1 MSRSGV
7 GLDKDCVP
15 AFEDLKLGRD
25 KSLKY
30 IIFKLS
36 DDKKSI
42 VVEKKGSESDYDSFL
57 GDLPEK
63 DCRYAVYDFEY
74 ELLTGEGKRQKL
86 CFYTWSPDDAPVRS
100 KMVYASSKD
109 ALRRALNGIHAD
121 VQGSDFSE
129 VAYETVLEKVSKGQG
144 SK

>member
-7 GLDKDCVP
+7 GLDKECVP

-25 KSLKY
+25 KSTKF

-42 VVEKKGSESDYDSFL
+42 IVEKKGTEPDYDSFTAA
-57 GDLPEK
+57 LPEN

-74 ELLTGEGKRQKL
+74 DLVSGEGKRQKL
-86 CFYTWSPDDAPVRS
+86 CFFTWSPDDAPVRS

>member
-15 AFEDLKLGRD
+15 AFELLKLGRD
-25 KSLKY
+25 KSHKY

-42 VVEKKGSESDYDSFL
+42 VVEKKGVNGSYDTFL
-57 GDLPEK
+57 EDLPER

-74 ELLTGEGKRQKL
+74 SLETGEGKRQKL

-129 VAYETVLEKVSKGQG
+129 VAYETVLEKVSKGLG

>member
-7 GLDKDCVP
+7 GLDKDCVET
-15 AFEDLKLGRD
+15 FDNLKLGRD
-25 KSLKY
+25 KLKY
-30 IIFKLS
+30 VIFKLS

-42 VVEKKGSESDYDSFL
+42 VVEKKGTNASYDTFL
-57 GDLPEK
+57 EDLPER

-74 ELLTGEGKRQKL
+74 ALSTGEGKRQKL

-100 KMVYASSKD
+100 KMVYASSKE

-121 VQGSDFSE
+121 VQASDFSE
-129 VAYETVLEKVSKGQG
+129 VAYETVLEKLSKGLVG
-144 SK
+144 K

>member
-7 GLDKDCVP
+7 GLNPECVS

-30 IIFKLS
+30 IVFKLS
-36 DDKKSI
+36 DDKKTI
-42 VVEKKGSESDYDSFL
+42 TVEKKGSEANYETFL
-57 GDLPEK
+57 GDLPEQ

-74 ELLTGEGKRQKL
+74 ELITGEGKRQKL
-86 CFYTWSPDDAPVRS
+86 CFFTWSPDDAPVRS

-109 ALRRALNGIHAD
+109 ALRRSLNGVHAD
-121 VQGSDFSE
+121 VQGSDYSE

>member
-7 GLDKDCVP
+7 GLDKKCVP
-15 AFEDLKLGRD
+15 DFEDLKLGRD

-36 DDKKSI
+36 DDKKFI
-42 VVEKKGSESDYDSFL
+42 VVEKKGTEANYDTFL
-57 GDLPEK
+57 ADLPET
-63 DCRYAVYDFEY
+63 DCRYAVYDFDY
-74 ELLTGEGKRQKL
+74 ETSEGKRQKL

-109 ALRRALNGIHAD
+109 ALRRALNGVHAD